1 MGDFRQAKNRGSVEL
16 WGRCGHLGGQMGET
30 AQMGHFLAKSLC
42 YSPRFWG
49 WAWGLGNFRPK
60 INLGIPSRSKIDLG
74 LPGRL
79 RSGEAWAFRVD
90 GAVWMV
96 KQTKQ
101 REQAIIRP
109 NRQDEE
115 RGSVG
120 FYGQRGRISGQTGE
134 TMLMDHFSNKLI
146 WGGLRAQ
153 ACFGPK
159 INQGL
164 PYRLRSDREEETDDY
179 YSRRSAARHLF
190 EEDLEMVEKRITNT
204 KKRDTPRQTS
214 LPASKRSRRP
224 VNFDDGEKESSEY
237 ETEEEE
243 ERPPPCRKSIQEEEP
258 EYEEEQERGRG
269 EEEEAYEESEEGAT
283 STVTAA
289 TLIIVVTQQ
298 LIVVDAA
305 ITVAAA
311 AITVAAAAIIV
322 VAEPTLVVAEFAKLF
337 LH

>member
-109 NRQDEE
+109 NR
-115 RGSVG
+115 
-120 FYGQRGRISGQTGE
+120 
-134 TMLMDHFSNKLI
+134 
-146 WGGLRAQ
+146 GGLRAQ